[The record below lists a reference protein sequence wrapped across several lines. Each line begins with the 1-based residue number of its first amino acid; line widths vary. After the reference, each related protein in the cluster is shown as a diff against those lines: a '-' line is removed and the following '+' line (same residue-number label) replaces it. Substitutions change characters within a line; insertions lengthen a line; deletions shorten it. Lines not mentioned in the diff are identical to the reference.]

1 LAENI
6 DAHPKLIFV
15 GMQTVQLN
23 PLAYNYTLAHHSNF
37 SLKNLD
43 KILELDT

>member
-6 DAHPKLIFV
+6 DVYPTLVFV
-15 GMQTVQLN
+15 TKQPVQLN
-23 PLAYNYTLAHHSNF
+23 QLAYIYTLAHHSNF